1 MRARSIALLASTAR
15 RRVLLPSRG
24 GGLLRPTAQAATW
37 SSTSSEGRSAPS
49 SCVPSQAT
57 AGYNWSTATRFFSS
71 DKLKDAETVAA
82 SSTSPK
88 SAEEKRIAALEN
100 ENKSAAE
107 SLVDVEGLKM
117 AEKERWVGFL
127 RFFEFLAL
135 VTLPLCVAQ
144 CFACFVLLF
153 YFKSLCIALYCVYIF
168 FFFIFFPSSS
178 STSSLYIAFYL
189 FLLLSLSSISIFC
202 LFYLSSIFSSSF
214 YSHSNY
220 QSYPLA
226 ISTSISLYVILSIS
240 SSILSSSI
248 LSSISIF
255 HLSSISSV
263 YTYIFSPSSYSHE
276 RIHFTFILSPSFI
289 FSLFYLSSIFSPS
302 PYSHE
307 RIPTI

>member
-135 VTLPLCVAQ
+135 VTLLLCVAQ
-144 CFACFVLLF
+144 CFACFALLF
-153 YFKSLCIALYCVYIF
+153 YFESLCIALYCVYIF

-202 LFYLSSIFSSSF
+202 LFYFLFFVLLSRKLPILPSCHLNFNLSICNFINFFF
-214 YSHSNY
+214 YSFFFYSFFY
-220 QSYPLA
+220 
-226 ISTSISLYVILSIS
+226 LYLPSFLYLFCLHVYLLS
-240 SSILSSSI
+240 
-248 LSSISIF
+248 
-255 HLSSISSV
+255 
-263 YTYIFSPSSYSHE
+263 
-276 RIHFTFILSPSFI
+276 FIL
-289 FSLFYLSSIFSPS
+289 LSRTYTFNLYSRTQRTEP
-302 PYSHE
+302 PY
-307 RIPTI
+307 

>member
-15 RRVLLPSRG
+15 RGVLPSSRG
-24 GGLLRPTAQAATW
+24 GGLLRLTAAQAATW
-37 SSTSSEGRSAPS
+37 ASTSSGRSAPS

-57 AGYNWSTATRFFSS
+57 AGYSWSAATRFFSS
-71 DKLKDAETVAA
+71 DKSKDAETVAA

-127 RFFEFLAL
+127 CFFEFLAF
-135 VTLPLCVAQ
+135 VTLLLCVAQ
-144 CFACFVLLF
+144 CFACFALLF
-153 YFKSLCIALYCVYIF
+153 YFESRCIALYCEYIF

-189 FLLLSLSSISIFC
+189 FLLLSLSSISIFS

-214 YSHSNY
+214 YSHANY
-220 QSYPLA
+220 QSNPLA
-226 ISTSISLYVILSIS
+226 ISTSISLYI
-240 SSILSSSI
+240 ILSSSI

-276 RIHFTFILSPSFI
+276 RIHLTFILSPSFI